1 MTFKVWLWLGLLV
14 LGVSAMVPEDYRDT
28 YQNQKYG
35 DFIGDIINGTM
46 NKILRNISDSV
57 HLPPIAVVFK
67 NNSLISGGLNVT
79 NFKIDGLPNIVAS
92 VISYNIFNSKLNMT
106 ILVPDIDIG
115 FGYWADIGIGELI
128 PLYGAGRNNIYS
140 KLITINVNGCAK
152 LVSGGLTFSDIRV
165 ILHFGEMTFNLNGL
179 LNNSELSALVSSI
192 LTDNVQNFVNNDQE
206 LITDLISPIVEIVM
220 NQLFKPKSDFIVYP
234 KYI

>member
-67 NNSLISGGLNVT
+67 NNSLIS
-79 NFKIDGLPNIVAS
+79 
-92 VISYNIFNSKLNMT
+92 
-106 ILVPDIDIG
+106 
-115 FGYWADIGIGELI
+115 
-128 PLYGAGRNNIYS
+128 IYS